1 MTPSR
6 IILHHSGTSD
16 GEEMSWN
23 AIRKY
28 HIEHN
33 QWADIGYNAGVEL
46 VGASY
51 EVLMGRP
58 WDRSGAHCIGQN
70 NVSLGICLVG
80 NFNLAAPPE
89 AQLRCAARHV
99 AMWCRMF
106 EIPVTEIYRHSSFND
121 TDCPGDYF
129 DLDQFKS
136 MVLDA

>member
-1 MTPSR
+1 MTPQR
-6 IILHHSGTSD
+6 IILHHSGTAD
-16 GEEMSWN
+16 GPEISWA

-28 HIEHN
+28 HVESN
-33 QWADIGYNAGVEL
+33 LWLDIGYHAGVEL
-46 VGASY
+46 IGTSY

-70 NVSLGICLVG
+70 NQSLGICLVG

-89 AQLRCAARHV
+89 AQFRVAARVV

-106 EIPVTEIYRHSSFND
+106 EIPVTEIWRHGSFND
-121 TDCPGDYF
+121 TSCPGDWF